1 MRFARQLFSLLAL
14 PLLFACSPALDWR
27 EYRMPDAGF
36 SILLPQKPAQA
47 ERRLQTPAGE
57 VGMRMYSARVGEHVF
72 AAGFADFSRP
82 VDAALL
88 DAMRDV
94 LAANMGGQVAN
105 EKAVESGAFKGREFS
120 AAGMLGRG
128 KDAKPGVMRARI
140 YANDRRYVQLVSLGP
155 ADELATGD
163 VDLFLTS
170 LKAD

>member
-1 MRFARQLFSLLAL
+1 MRFARQLFSLPAL
-14 PLLFACSPALDWR
+14 WLLFACSPALDWR

-57 VGMRMYSARVGEHVF
+57 IGMRMYSARVGEHVF

-94 LAANMGGQVAN
+94 LAANMGAQVAA
-105 EKAVESGAFKGREFS
+105 EKAVESGAYKGREFS
-120 AAGMLGRG
+120 VAGMLGRG
-128 KDAKPGVMRARI
+128 KDAKPGSMRARI
-140 YANDRRYVQLVSLGP
+140 YANGRRYVQLVSLGP
-155 ADELATGD
+155 DEGLAAAD
-163 VDLFLTS
+163 VDLFLAS